1 MTQLGMDNREEAN
14 RRAAEHV
21 ARLRKAIEDGKAE
34 IDRQNR
40 SIHDTRDHI
49 DEIRRWQGGDAS
61 DS

>member
-1 MTQLGMDNREEAN
+1 MDNREEAN

-40 SIHDTRDHI
+40 SVDETREHLS
-49 DEIRRWQGGDAS
+49 EIRRWQGGAAS

>member
-1 MTQLGMDNREEAN
+1 MDNREEAN